1 MHMKKTIH
9 VALVVTIALAALG
22 CAGNYNQVMKQSET
36 TFYKGQYKEAAR
48 SLLPVVNRSGKDRL
62 LFMMECGLML
72 HAAGDFENS
81 NKVLLDAA
89 SLADRITTSI
99 SKEAASLFLNETT
112 TNYKGQDYERVLIH
126 LYLGINFL
134 MMKKADSARV
144 EFKKVNDLL
153 RDINVSTGKTYKQM
167 LIAKY
172 LTAIAFELAADM
184 DNDVHDREFAYVE
197 YKQILELEPR
207 LAILHRDLQR
217 LAKQLNDAED
227 YNRWVGRFGRKDV
240 IPPKAGEFIMI
251 YQGGQSAIKVSR
263 GQLLA
268 DPLIAGGINAT
279 LSGMSLAEG
288 VSIAAVLASLKLAE
302 NPIPR
307 FQKRSNQIAYLMI
320 NVNGFDIDRTYLLTD
335 IESIAVKNLEDDYN
349 RLYMKVAAG
358 IAVKAAAAIGAG
370 IAAKKAAEQ
379 FGQLKAFSGVIG
391 TAAGAAVGAG
401 LLSQMKPDLR
411 CWHTLPAN
419 FQLGR
424 IFLSPGDYK
433 ITVKFLNANG
443 AEIYPSKQSRVEIKK
458 GEKTIFNYRTLF

>member
-1 MHMKKTIH
+1 MHMKKAIH
-9 VALVVTIALAALG
+9 VTLVVIIALGLVG
-22 CAGNYNQVMKQSET
+22 CTANYNQVMKQSET

-48 SLLPVVNRSGKDRL
+48 SLLPAVNKRGKDRL
-62 LFMMECGLML
+62 LYMMECGLML

-81 NKVLLDAA
+81 NKVLMDAGK
-89 SLADRITTSI
+89 LADRVTTSI

-112 TNYKGQDYERVLIH
+112 TNYKGEDFERVLVH
-126 LYLGINFL
+126 LYTGINFL

-153 RDINVSTGKTYKQM
+153 RGINVSTGKEYKQM

-172 LTAIAFELAADM
+172 LTAIAFELAADT

-207 LAILHRDLQR
+207 LAMVHRDLQR

-227 YNRWVGRFGRKDV
+227 YNRWVGRFGRKDL

-251 YQGGQSAIKVSR
+251 YQGGQSAVKVSR
-263 GQLLA
+263 GQLLS
-268 DPLIAGGINAT
+268 DPLLAGGINAT
-279 LSGMSLAEG
+279 LSGMSLQAG

-307 FQKRSNQIAYLMI
+307 FQKRSNKIAYLMI
-320 NVNGFDIDRTYLLTD
+320 NVNGFDIDKTYLLTD
-335 IESIAVKNLEDDYN
+335 IESIAVKNLEDDYG

-358 IAVKAAAAIGAG
+358 IAVKAATAVGAG
-370 IAAKKAAEQ
+370 IAAKAAAEQ
-379 FGQLKAFSGVIG
+379 VKELKAFSGLIG
-391 TAAGAAVGAG
+391 TVAGATVGAG

-424 IFLSPGDYK
+424 IFLTQGNYK
-433 ITVKFLNANG
+433 VTIKFLNANG
-443 AEIYPSKQSRVEIKK
+443 AEIYPSVQNRVEIKK